1 MYALIAAVPILLTI
15 VFMVGFNW
23 PAKRALPVAWGAACV
38 VAGFVWKMGVLE
50 IGAQTIAGF
59 LSAFE
64 TLCII
69 FGAIL
74 LMNVLKQSGAM
85 ASINKVFSNITKDA
99 RIQAVVVG
107 YVFAG
112 FIEGAAGFGTPAAL
126 AAPILISLGFPPLAA
141 ASVCLIYNSTPVCPG
156 PVGVPTLTASSTVS
170 IPSQAATEAPSK
182 S

>member
-1 MYALIAAVPILLTI
+1 MGKMYAIIAAVPILLTI
-15 VFMVGFNW
+15 VFMVGLNW
-23 PAKRALPVAWGAACV
+23 PAKRALPVAWLAACGV
-38 VAGFVWKMGVLE
+38 SGIVWKMGALE
-50 IGAQTIAGF
+50 IGARTIAGF

-85 ASINKVFSNITKDA
+85 TAINKIFSNITKDA
-99 RIQAVVVG
+99 RIQAIIVG

-126 AAPILISLGFPPLAA
+126 AAPILISLGFRPLRRRQ
-141 ASVCLIYNSTPVCPG
+141 SV
-156 PVGVPTLTASSTVS
+156 
-170 IPSQAATEAPSK
+170 
-182 S
+182 